1 MKSKIILATAT
12 IIAGCLVASSALAIS
27 DKQFLSDAIKGDN
40 AEITLGQLA
49 AQKGRSDGVRSFGQ
63 TLVTDH
69 RKAKDEATALAA
81 ALEVNV
87 SGGVAGEA
95 QQELDKL
102 QHLTGSDFDKEFV
115 SFMVT
120 EHEKA
125 IAEFKQKASEGNRQ
139 VPELAA
145 KALPTLQNH
154 LQLAQSLSGH

>member
-1 MKSKIILATAT
+1 MRTQIILASAT
-12 IIAGCLVASSALAIS
+12 VIAGCLIASSALATS
-27 DKQFLSDAIKGDN
+27 DKQFLSDAIKGDT
-40 AEITLGQLA
+40 AEIALGQLA
-49 AQKGRSDGVRSFGQ
+49 AQKGGSDGVRSFGQ

-69 RKAKDEATALAA
+69 RKAKGEATALAA

-87 SGGVAGEA
+87 SAGLSGEA

-120 EHEKA
+120 EHEKV
-125 IAEFKQKASEGNRQ
+125 ISEFKEKAGEGNRQ

-145 KALPTLQNH
+145 KALPTLQKH